1 MSLRDGSSKMSK
13 SAESDMTRINL
24 TDDADLIAQKIKKAK
39 SDADVLPS
47 ELAGLDERPEA
58 RNLVGIYAGLAGKSQ
73 EEVLAEFG
81 GQGFGAFKPALA
93 ELATEIIAPISDE
106 MRRLLGDVA
115 EIDNQ
120 LAKGAARA
128 DAIAQPI
135 LADVKELVGMVA
147 SK

>member
-1 MSLRDGSSKMSK
+1 M
-13 SAESDMTRINL
+13 
-24 TDDADLIAQKIKKAK
+24 
-39 SDADVLPS
+39 PS
-47 ELAGLDERPEA
+47 ELGGLDDRPEA
-58 RNLVGIYAGLAGKSQ
+58 RNLVGIYAGLANKTP
-73 EEVLAEFG
+73 EDVLAEFG

-93 ELATEIIAPISDE
+93 ELAMDVIAPISDE

-135 LADVKELVGMVA
+135 LAEVKEIVGMVA